1 MEWIKIPTDEIL
13 LSSRTDW
20 QNMCLIKYMALYCQL
35 ERQPTEAQL
44 SRIMNKKQLK
54 YVLSEC
60 EVVSELVQSCIEV
73 VSKKRNRDKL
83 NYKNKIKENNNL
95 AENPL
100 ADRYRSDA
108 TDKIRLD
115 KTRKEKEIYKENL
128 KDEFNEFWELYPKTR
143 AGSKEKAYKSFC
155 KAINDKLVTT
165 DKLIDVVK
173 IYSESDEVKRGF
185 AKGCAAWLNDER
197 FNNDYNLYENNKDE
211 IVWTRPSDGLT
222 FTAEEF
228 KKQFGRNFGE

>member
-1 MEWIKIPTDEIL
+1 MEWIKIPIDEIL

-35 ERQPTEAQL
+35 ERQPTDIQL

-83 NYKNKIKENNNL
+83 NYKNKTNKNNNL
-95 AENPL
+95 TEIPL
-100 ADRYRSDA
+100 AGRYRSDA

-115 KTRKEKEIYKENL
+115 KTRKEKEIYKEKDLKENNNKIITKEKKL
-128 KDEFNEFWELYPKTR
+128 KDIWTEEEITAFGNNLNKKLDSVGLKDFDRKFCQDMFNKFTQYGDNMLIT
-143 AGSKEKAYKSFC
+143 EKQ
-155 KAINDKLVTT
+155 LVILET
-165 DKLIDVVK
+165 VF
-173 IYSESDEVKRGF
+173 S
-185 AKGCAAWLNDER
+185 
-197 FNNDYNLYENNKDE
+197 
-211 IVWTRPSDGLT
+211 
-222 FTAEEF
+222 
-228 KKQFGRNFGE
+228 